1 MVPSAIVAMDALPL
15 TPNGK
20 VDRRALPEPVFESD
34 RAHVAPQGRVAE
46 TLAGIWR
53 EVLGVARVGLHDNF
67 FDLGGQSL
75 LLIRVHRLVQERL
88 DASVPLVELFKHP
101 TLAALAQRLAR
112 GSTAPAPTTAAVDD
126 RARQQRA
133 ALLQRRRPTERNT

>member
-1 MVPSAIVAMDALPL
+1 VPSAIVAMDALPL

-20 VDRRALPEPVFESD
+20 VDRRALPEPVFGSD
-34 RAHVAPQGRVAE
+34 RGHVAPQGRVAE
-46 TLAGIWR
+46 ALAGIWR

-88 DASVPLVELFKHP
+88 DAAVPLVELFKHP
-101 TLAALAQRLAR
+101 TLAALAQRLQR
-112 GSTAPAPTTAAVDD
+112 GSAVPASAAVDD
-126 RARQQRA
+126 RTRQQRA
-133 ALLQRRRPTERNT
+133 ALLQRRRPTERNP